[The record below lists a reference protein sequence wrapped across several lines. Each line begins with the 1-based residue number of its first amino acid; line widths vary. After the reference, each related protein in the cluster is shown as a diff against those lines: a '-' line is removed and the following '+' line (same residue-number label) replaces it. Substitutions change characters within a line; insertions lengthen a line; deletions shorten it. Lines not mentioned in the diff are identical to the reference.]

1 MISNIPRVRPKL
13 TKVLVTAKK
22 KFLTSMKLWQGL
34 KRLMIKLPKV
44 DSRKLKMRFSETSSE
59 FISKLLKN
67 TNLKANTK

>member
-44 DSRKLKMRFSETSSE
+44 DSRKLKMRFSVIVFLGLIAVSDAH
-59 FISKLLKN
+59 KLV
-67 TNLKANTK
+67 